1 MKRTLFIL
9 GRTPELAFLELQSLI
24 PTVTRLLPDV
34 AITSDTV
41 DAAELMGLLG
51 GTIKIVQEETEVDD
65 LTLETIVPVL
75 FSHAQEAKLV
85 FGVSAYGKMHIADSL
100 LHETKK
106 SLMSRGLNVRYVEA
120 KHDQILGSV
129 VITKQHL
136 VELVVVCVEGR
147 YIVGVTQ
154 AVQDFE
160 DWNKRDFARPAPD
173 AHHGMLP
180 PKVARMIV
188 NIAVSKKDG
197 ILLDPFCGVGTVL
210 SEGLMTGKTVI
221 GFDLSDRAVERARK
235 NVAWLRAEYGLLQT
249 KDARIETGDATHIS
263 DVLPPLS
270 VDAIA
275 TEPFLGDPSLNK
287 DGAVIPADRV
297 KNIIKGLEKLYIGC
311 LKDWAKVLRVG
322 GRIVVAFPAYVVG
335 GRVLSVKKVVDRCES
350 LGYTL
355 LTGPIEYSRPQAVVR
370 REFYIFTKN

>member
-1 MKRTLFIL
+1 M
-9 GRTPELAFLELQSLI
+9 
-24 PTVTRLLPDV
+24 
-34 AITSDTV
+34 AI
-41 DAAELMGLLG
+41 LG

-65 LTLETIVPVL
+65 LALETIVPVL
-75 FSHAQEAKLV
+75 FSHAQEARLV

-147 YIVGVTQ
+147 YIIGITQ

-180 PKVARMIV
+180 PKVARMIS
-188 NIAVSKKDG
+188 NIALSKKDG
-197 ILLDPFCGVGTVL
+197 VLLDPFCGVGTVL

-311 LKDWAKVLRVG
+311 LKDWAKVIRVG
-322 GRIVVAFPAYVVG
+322 GRIVVAFPAYAVG
-335 GRVLSVKKVVDRCES
+335 GRVLSVKKVVDRCEG